1 MIGRYPLATKDG
13 TPCLEPRGP
22 RGLTQ
27 TVDVIRRVRGGDDM
41 GISNRLG
48 DVLGSAVEAKLLRE
62 VKEHEEK
69 VNHLA
74 IIMDGN
80 RRFAWSKALQ
90 TGIGHK
96 MGKMKLEQV
105 LDWVLE
111 LNIHYFTVY
120 ALSTENLSRPE
131 NELKGLFDLYVEGLK
146 DIADD
151 ERIHENKVKV
161 QIIGR
166 RELLPESVNE
176 AITYAENKT
185 SDYND
190 FTFTV
195 CLAYGSR
202 EEMIGAIKSIA
213 EDHATGDLSLESI
226 DEEEVSRRLYT
237 ADMPDPDLVIR
248 TSGEER
254 ISNFLLWQ
262 MAYTELYFTDVYWPS
277 FSKKELLKAIQ
288 TYQARKRRFGE

>member
-1 MIGRYPLATKDG
+1 
-13 TPCLEPRGP
+13 
-22 RGLTQ
+22 
-27 TVDVIRRVRGGDDM
+27 M

-48 DVLGSAVEAKLLRE
+48 DVLGSAVEAKLLRQ
-62 VKEHEEK
+62 VKKHPDK
-69 VNHLA
+69 INHLA

-80 RRFAWSKALQ
+80 PRFAWSKALE
-90 TGIGHK
+90 TEIGHK
-96 MGKMKLEQV
+96 MGKMQLEQV

-111 LNIHYFTVY
+111 LEIHYFTVY
-120 ALSTENLSRPE
+120 ALSTENLNRPDG
-131 NELKGLFDLYVEGLK
+131 ELDGLFKLYVEGLK

-151 ERIHENKVKV
+151 PRIHENKVKV

-166 RELLPESVNE
+166 RELLPDSVNE
-176 AITYAENKT
+176 AIRYAEEKT
-185 SDYND
+185 ANYDE

-202 EEMIGAIKSIA
+202 EEMLDAIKSIA
-213 EDHATGDLSLESI
+213 ADHSSGELELESI
-226 DEEEVSRRLYT
+226 DEGEVSRRLYT
-237 ADMPDPDLVIR
+237 AEMPDPDLVIR

-262 MAYTELYFTDVYWPS
+262 MAYSELYFTDVFWPS